1 MPPGI
6 LSLYI
11 CIANTFV
18 SYTLFIFTVSS
29 TVNNSRKETGQNCQ
43 HPSVPVKAVNTNQYQ
58 SGVIIVFLSFL
69 SFF

>member
-11 CIANTFV
+11 CIANLV
-18 SYTLFIFTVSS
+18 VAYTLFICFL
-29 TVNNSRKETGQNCQ
+29 TVNNSRKETGQNSQ

-58 SGVIIVFLSFL
+58 SGVIIVFYPFYPFSP
-69 SFF
+69 